1 MLVTSVIGI
10 DVFLQPYTMA
20 TSSLFLLNFHNFL
33 FRTPVIKWVVL
44 GERGWLPPF
53 HIHRTFKDY
62 WSNQSISSMHNK

>member
-44 GERGWLPPF
+44 GERG
-53 HIHRTFKDY
+53 
-62 WSNQSISSMHNK
+62 